1 MQHVRW
7 KKSVIVVMASGL
19 PFVTFPAVSYAGLI
33 GTAEMLAADA
43 RASAGTSVRTP
54 QQAAIRSAL
63 ARDDVRAQMLAMGV
77 SPAEVEQRL
86 DALTDAEL
94 AQLSAEM
101 DRLPAGAGVL
111 EVIGVVFVVLLILE
125 LLHVTNI
132 FTGL

>member
-7 KKSVIVVMASGL
+7 KRSAIAVMASGL
-19 PFVTFPAVSYAGLI
+19 LFVTFPAASYAGLI

-43 RASAGTSVRTP
+43 RVSAVTSVRAS

>member
-1 MQHVRW
+1 
-7 KKSVIVVMASGL
+7 MASGL
-19 PFVTFPAVSYAGLI
+19 LFVTFPAASYAGLI

-43 RASAGTSVRTP
+43 RVSAVTSVRAS

>member
-1 MQHVRW
+1 MRHVRW
-7 KKSVIVVMASGL
+7 KKSAIAVMASGL
-19 PFVTFPAVSYAGLI
+19 LFVTFPATSYAGLI

-43 RASAGTSVRTP
+43 RTSARTSQ
-54 QQAAIRSAL
+54 QQAVIQSAL

>member
-7 KKSVIVVMASGL
+7 KKSAIAVMASGL
-19 PFVTFPAVSYAGLI
+19 LFVTFPATSYAGLI

-43 RASAGTSVRTP
+43 RSSRK
-54 QQAAIRSAL
+54 AAIQSAL

-77 SPAEVEQRL
+77 SPVEVEQRL

-94 AQLSAEM
+94 AQLSTEM

>member
-1 MQHVRW
+1 MQHVPW
-7 KKSVIVVMASGL
+7 KKSAIAVMASGL
-19 PFVTFPAVSYAGLI
+19 LFVTFPAASYAGLI
-33 GTAEMLAADA
+33 GTADMLAADA
-43 RASAGTSVRTP
+43 RTS
-54 QQAAIRSAL
+54 QKAAIQSAL
-63 ARDDVRAQMLAMGV
+63 ARDDVRTQMLAMGV
-77 SPAEVEQRL
+77 SPMEVEQRL

-101 DRLPAGAGVL
+101 DRLPAGADVL